1 MKRIFS
7 IITVL
12 IIVLSLASCGILG
25 NDGSEA
31 DIGSAEPVT
40 DDTISAREATGD
52 FTITTQDGTF
62 LNSGNTY
69 TVTSAGTYVLSGC
82 LEGQVTVEA
91 GDDDEVIL
99 ELSGVTITCGKDS
112 PIKILNADKVE
123 ISAKKDTEN
132 VINDTRSAKTAEN
145 DEQGEGAIYA
155 KCDLKLKGNG
165 TLVVSAAYNNGVHT
179 TEDLTIKNLALKV
192 TAYNNALKG
201 NDSINIESGNIAA
214 ISTNGDG
221 VKTSATDTNKS
232 GVTRG
237 DINLLGGNIPFYRD
251 AKYWPYILTTVKMWN
266 GVGYGSVLYMSV
278 LAGIDTSL
286 YEAARIDGASKWQE
300 IRHITLPSL
309 IPMLTVM
316 LLLSVGGI
324 MHSDTGLF
332 YQVTRNTGMLYDTT
346 QVIDSYVLNAI
357 MKNSNFGFTAATTF
371 FQSVVGLLLMLF
383 ANFMVNRISP
393 ENALF

>member
-1 MKRIFS
+1 MAYLTTRTG
-7 IITVL
+7 II
-12 IIVLSLASCGILG
+12 
-25 NDGSEA
+25 
-31 DIGSAEPVT
+31 
-40 DDTISAREATGD
+40 
-52 FTITTQDGTF
+52 
-62 LNSGNTY
+62 
-69 TVTSAGTYVLSGC
+69 
-82 LEGQVTVEA
+82 
-91 GDDDEVIL
+91 
-99 ELSGVTITCGKDS
+99 
-112 PIKILNADKVE
+112 
-123 ISAKKDTEN
+123 
-132 VINDTRSAKTAEN
+132 
-145 DEQGEGAIYA
+145 
-155 KCDLKLKGNG
+155 
-165 TLVVSAAYNNGVHT
+165 NNM
-179 TEDLTIKNLALKV
+179 
-192 TAYNNALKG
+192 
-201 NDSINIESGNIAA
+201 
-214 ISTNGDG
+214 
-221 VKTSATDTNKS
+221 
-232 GVTRG
+232 
-237 DINLLGGNIPFYRD
+237 LGGNVPFYRN
-251 AKYWPYILTTVKMWN
+251 ASYWPYILTTVKMWN

-286 YEAARIDGASKWQE
+286 YEAARIDGANKWQE